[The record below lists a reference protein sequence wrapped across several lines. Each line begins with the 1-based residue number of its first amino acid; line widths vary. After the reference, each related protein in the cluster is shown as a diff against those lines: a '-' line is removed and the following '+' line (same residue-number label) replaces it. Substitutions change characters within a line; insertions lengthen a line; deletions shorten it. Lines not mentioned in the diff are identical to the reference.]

1 MLCCALRQK
10 VIVDIRVIRVAEDI
24 SPLYRGIMLYE
35 LMCVLVFASKF
46 KAKFYKEGPLAVN
59 LPENGIAMV
68 SSVIFPN
75 PTYAIQFLQCL
86 DKCLGT

>member
-46 KAKFYKEGPLAVN
+46 KAKFYQEGPLAVN

>member
-1 MLCCALRQK
+1 MLYCALRQK

-68 SSVIFPN
+68 SSVIFPSR
-75 PTYAIQFLQCL
+75 ADVIQFLQCL
-86 DKCLGT
+86 DECFRT